1 MPLDRELSQRLEKR
15 RDRTDADPVSPE
27 PVAVDRAYEAH
38 IDQELKSK
46 LRLQSE
52 LISRAKTGSTGE
64 SELKRPAKADTHY
77 ARIDQELAKKLQK
90 RQSEL
95 QELEA
100 MGEAKAEIFRSG
112 AAFEAHIDGELAAK
126 LRKRLDVESRS
137 VPQAE
142 LEPRRRDAEETGL
155 GEGDLDSELVQKL
168 RQRRQ
173 VVNSQGDV
181 FLKEVHIPQEGAETK
196 EVRSTAEAPE
206 NIHNMVPE
214 KRKRRFWW
222 LFCCSLVVAAY
233 GAYQSIAVE

>member
-27 PVAVDRAYEAH
+27 PVVVDREYEAH

-46 LRLQSE
+46 LRQQSE
-52 LISRAKTGSTGE
+52 LLSRTKTDE
-64 SELKRPAKADTHY
+64 SEVKRPQKAETHS

-100 MGEAKAEIFRSG
+100 TGTHAKAENLRGG
-112 AAFEAHIDGELAAK
+112 ASFEAHIDNELAAK
-126 LRKRLDVESRS
+126 LRKRLDVEARPLPEP
-137 VPQAE
+137 V
-142 LEPRRRDAEETGL
+142 PRREA
-155 GEGDLDSELVQKL
+155 EGDLDDELAQKL

-173 VVNSQGDV
+173 VVNSGDI
-181 FLKEVHIPQEGAETK
+181 FQKDPQIPCNEHGATVVQQSK
-196 EVRSTAEAPE
+196 NAEEPIATTMDGTLESKP
-206 NIHNMVPE
+206 
-214 KRKRRFWW
+214 KKRRFWW

-233 GAYQSIAVE
+233 GAYRSIPAE

>member
-52 LISRAKTGSTGE
+52 LISRAKTGATGE
-64 SELKRPAKADTHY
+64 SELKRSAKADTHY

-90 RQSEL
+90 RQSDL

-100 MGEAKAEIFRSG
+100 TGEAKAEIFRSG
-112 AAFEAHIDGELAAK
+112 AAFETHIDGELAAK
-126 LRKRLDVESRS
+126 LRKRLDVASRA
-137 VPQAE
+137 PQE
-142 LEPRRRDAEETGL
+142 LEPRRSRDEETDL

-181 FLKEVHIPQEGAETK
+181 FLKEVEIPQAGETK
-196 EVRSTAEAPE
+196 EVRSAEAPE
-206 NIHNMVPE
+206 SIHNVPE

-233 GAYQSIAVE
+233 GAYQIIPVE

>member
-52 LISRAKTGSTGE
+52 LISRAKTEATGE
-64 SELKRPAKADTHY
+64 SELKRSAKADTHY

-100 MGEAKAEIFRSG
+100 TGEAKAEIFRSS

-126 LRKRLDVESRS
+126 LKKRLDVESRS
-137 VPQAE
+137 LQADPE
-142 LEPRRRDAEETGL
+142 LRRRAEETAP
-155 GEGDLDSELVQKL
+155 GEGDLDGELAQKL

-181 FLKEVHIPQEGAETK
+181 FLKEQIPQEGAETK

-206 NIHNMVPE
+206 KIHNMVPE

-233 GAYQSIAVE
+233 GAYQSIPVE